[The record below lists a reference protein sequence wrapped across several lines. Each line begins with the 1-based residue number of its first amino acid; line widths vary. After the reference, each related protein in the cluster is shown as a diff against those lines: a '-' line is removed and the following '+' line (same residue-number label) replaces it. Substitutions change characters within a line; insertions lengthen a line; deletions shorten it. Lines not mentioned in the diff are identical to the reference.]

1 VQFRVTTLRYRP
13 KEAVPI
19 EPKQQRHISTD
30 GVKTTTG
37 ATGQPGA
44 PAPKNK
50 KKPKKR
56 RSIIGMIFSFIGCM
70 LCLCIMAASVG
81 GVLLSMYIVQVTADD
96 AETLD
101 LDNQKNRQTSIV
113 YDINGNEYASLSR
126 NENRIWRELSAMP
139 ENLQNAVIAI
149 EDKNFRTEP
158 GINLKGTIGAALNA
172 FTGNRIWGTNRGAST
187 LEQQLIKNLTGDNEQ
202 DNMRKVR
209 EIFRALGLDNK
220 YSKETIL
227 EAYLN
232 TIPLTGIIHGMEAG
246 SIEYF
251 GKHVEDLTLAECAT
265 LASISKDNFFLC
277 PKSSNKQGEEP
288 MNDIFANTET
298 MQENEHPR
306 FYTAESVMR
315 GHPDKLCDLIAD
327 SVLDACL
334 QHDPAS
340 RVACEVMATHGH
352 IIVAGEITTSA
363 KPDVFNI
370 VRDTLRD
377 VGYDP
382 KDYQIDCYIH
392 DQSPDIAGAVE
403 PELAEGEDEDTLGA
417 GDQGVMVGYACNE
430 TPEYLPMPVVAAQR
444 LVTLL
449 EISRMTGVIPD
460 IGPDGKVQVTMEYN
474 GDTPVRITTV
484 VVSVQ
489 HKEDTDINKLADLLD
504 EYVFPLAFD
513 GMPADDA
520 EIILNPSGKFVQGGP
535 DADTGLTGRKLM
547 VDSYGT
553 FAPHGG
559 GAFSGKDATK
569 VDRSGAYMARFIAKN
584 IVAAGFAQRCQVTLA
599 YAIGEKEP
607 VMVDVNTFGTGGP
620 CEDDCLSTAV
630 RKAYD
635 LTPTGIIKQLNLLNP
650 MYSRTAAGGHF
661 GREDF
666 PWENVEHMSDL
677 AAYIV

>member
-1 VQFRVTTLRYRP
+1 MKVLIVEPGKYPREADIEHTLEAEQAVVGGTI
-13 KEAVPI
+13 EAVYPW
-19 EPKQQRHISTD
+19 RDS
-30 GVKTTTG
+30 
-37 ATGQPGA
+37 A
-44 PAPKNK
+44 
-50 KKPKKR
+50 
-56 RSIIGMIFSFIGCM
+56 
-70 LCLCIMAASVG
+70 CIVCN
-81 GVLLSMYIVQVTADD
+81 
-96 AETLD
+96 
-101 LDNQKNRQTSIV
+101 DNGI
-113 YDINGNEYASLSR
+113 A
-126 NENRIWRELSAMP
+126 
-139 ENLQNAVIAI
+139 ENL
-149 EDKNFRTEP
+149 P
-158 GINLKGTIGAALNA
+158 LN
-172 FTGNRIWGTNRGAST
+172 RM
-187 LEQQLIKNLTGDNEQ
+187 LGDY
-202 DNMRKVR
+202 D
-209 EIFRALGLDNK
+209 
-220 YSKETIL
+220 
-227 EAYLN
+227 
-232 TIPLTGIIHGMEAG
+232 IIHGTFFVCG
-246 SIEYF
+246 LTRDDF
-251 GKHVEDLTLAECAT
+251 TDLTPKQMKHYEEMYHDPQLFFLLGKTLCVEHTTPEEYALLWLRRPKQKNPRSADMNITILARSPPAG
-265 LASISKDNFFLC
+265 FFLC

-288 MNDIFANTET
+288 MNDIFENTET

-352 IIVAGEITTSA
+352 IIVSGEITTSA

-382 KDYQIDCYIH
+382 KGYQIDCYIH

-547 VDSYGT
+547 VDSYGV

-569 VDRSGAYMARFIAKN
+569 VDRSGAYMARYIAKN
-584 IVAAGFAQRCQVTLA
+584 MVAAHLADCCQVTLA
-599 YAIGEKEP
+599 YAIGEKDP
-607 VMVDVNTFGTGGP
+607 VMVDVNTFGTGI
-620 CEDDCLSTAV
+620 CEDDCLAAAV
-630 RKAYD
+630 RKVYD
-635 LTPTGIIKQLNLLNP
+635 LTPAGIIKQLNLLNP
-650 MYSRTAAGGHF
+650 IYSRTAVGGHF

-666 PWENVEHMSDL
+666 PWENIERMSDL

>member
-1 VQFRVTTLRYRP
+1 
-13 KEAVPI
+13 
-19 EPKQQRHISTD
+19 
-30 GVKTTTG
+30 
-37 ATGQPGA
+37 
-44 PAPKNK
+44 
-50 KKPKKR
+50 
-56 RSIIGMIFSFIGCM
+56 
-70 LCLCIMAASVG
+70 
-81 GVLLSMYIVQVTADD
+81 
-96 AETLD
+96 
-101 LDNQKNRQTSIV
+101 
-113 YDINGNEYASLSR
+113 
-126 NENRIWRELSAMP
+126 
-139 ENLQNAVIAI
+139 
-149 EDKNFRTEP
+149 
-158 GINLKGTIGAALNA
+158 
-172 FTGNRIWGTNRGAST
+172 
-187 LEQQLIKNLTGDNEQ
+187 
-202 DNMRKVR
+202 
-209 EIFRALGLDNK
+209 
-220 YSKETIL
+220 
-227 EAYLN
+227 
-232 TIPLTGIIHGMEAG
+232 
-246 SIEYF
+246 
-251 GKHVEDLTLAECAT
+251 
-265 LASISKDNFFLC
+265 
-277 PKSSNKQGEEP
+277 
-288 MNDIFANTET
+288 MNDIFENTET

-327 SVLDACL
+327 SVLDECL
-334 QHDPAS
+334 KHDPAS

-382 KDYQIDCYIH
+382 KAYQIDCYIH

-504 EYVFPLAFD
+504 KYVFPLAFD
-513 GMPADDA
+513 GMPAEDA

-569 VDRSGAYMARFIAKN
+569 VDRSGAYMARYIAKN
-584 IVAAGFAQRCQVTLA
+584 MVAAHLANRCQVTLA
-599 YAIGEKEP
+599 YAIGGKDP
-607 VMVDVNTFGTGGP
+607 VMVDVNTFGTGI
-620 CEDDCLSTAV
+620 CEDDCLSAAV

-635 LTPTGIIKQLNLLNP
+635 LTPAGIIKQLNLLNP
-650 MYSRTAAGGHF
+650 IYSRTAAGGHF

-666 PWENVEHMSDL
+666 PWENIERMSDL

>member
-1 VQFRVTTLRYRP
+1 
-13 KEAVPI
+13 
-19 EPKQQRHISTD
+19 
-30 GVKTTTG
+30 
-37 ATGQPGA
+37 
-44 PAPKNK
+44 
-50 KKPKKR
+50 
-56 RSIIGMIFSFIGCM
+56 
-70 LCLCIMAASVG
+70 
-81 GVLLSMYIVQVTADD
+81 
-96 AETLD
+96 
-101 LDNQKNRQTSIV
+101 
-113 YDINGNEYASLSR
+113 
-126 NENRIWRELSAMP
+126 
-139 ENLQNAVIAI
+139 
-149 EDKNFRTEP
+149 
-158 GINLKGTIGAALNA
+158 
-172 FTGNRIWGTNRGAST
+172 
-187 LEQQLIKNLTGDNEQ
+187 
-202 DNMRKVR
+202 
-209 EIFRALGLDNK
+209 
-220 YSKETIL
+220 
-227 EAYLN
+227 
-232 TIPLTGIIHGMEAG
+232 
-246 SIEYF
+246 
-251 GKHVEDLTLAECAT
+251 
-265 LASISKDNFFLC
+265 
-277 PKSSNKQGEEP
+277 
-288 MNDIFANTET
+288 MNDIFKNTET

-403 PELAEGEDEDTLGA
+403 PELAVGEDEDTLGA

-430 TPEYLPMPVVAAQR
+430 TPEYLPMPMVAAQR

-489 HKEDTDINKLADLLD
+489 HKRRTPTSISWRICWTNMCS
-504 EYVFPLAFD
+504 PLAFD

-553 FAPHGG
+553 FCTPAAVRSAARMPP
-559 GAFSGKDATK
+559 K
-569 VDRSGAYMARFIAKN
+569 VDRSAAYMARFIAKN

-620 CEDDCLSTAV
+620 CEDDCLSAAV

-635 LTPTGIIKQLNLLNP
+635 LTPAGIIKQLDLLNP
-650 MYSRTAAGGHF
+650 IYSRTAAGGHF
-661 GREDF
+661 GRKGF
-666 PWENVEHMSDL
+666 SVGKC
-677 AAYIV
+677 